1 MPQGQP
7 TDIVS
12 LWDTD
17 IVALAMALAMRKP
30 IPRNRWEPMMI
41 AKLRA
46 IMMKANKRSQI
57 MKAKRRWRSQMMK
70 SKGKAQMKTTS

>member
-1 MPQGQP
+1 MPHRQP

-30 IPRNRWEPMMI
+30 IPRNRWEPTMK

-46 IMMKANKRSQI
+46 IMIKANKRSQI
-57 MKAKRRWRSQMMK
+57 MKAKRRSQMMK
-70 SKGKAQMKTTS
+70 SKGKAQMKTTC